1 MDGWRGT
8 HFDTN
13 WKDKTAVDWTDVLLD
28 SEGMGHGGSTRN
40 CYKFFEGGIS
50 NALDGSED
58 DALWQNEENV
68 DEESESEE
76 DYSSEEE
83 SNDV

>member
-28 SEGMGHGGSTRN
+28 SEGMGRGGSARS
-40 CYKFFEGGIS
+40 CYKFFEDW
-50 NALDGSED
+50 NFQCSED
-58 DALWQNEENV
+58 DALWQTEENV
-68 DEESESEE
+68 DEVSESVE

-83 SNDV
+83 SNDA

>member
-8 HFDTN
+8 QFDTN

-28 SEGMGHGGSTRN
+28 SEDMVDQRVIATSFLKT
-40 CYKFFEGGIS
+40 GIS

-58 DALWQNEENV
+58 DALWQTVENV

-83 SNDV
+83 SNDA

>member
-8 HFDTN
+8 QFDTN

-28 SEGMGHGGSTRN
+28 SEGMGHGGSSIIVTN
-40 CYKFFEGGIS
+40 FLKTGIS

-58 DALWQNEENV
+58 DALWQTEENV
-68 DEESESEE
+68 DKESESEE
-76 DYSSEEE
+76 DCSSEEE
-83 SNDV
+83 NNDA